1 MSNNP
6 LRAYFRRPSIYFKLP
21 SGGRYYQPGVVNIP
35 PNGEMAVYPMTSA
48 DEMAIRT
55 PDGLYNGASMVQ
67 VIKNCIPDILDPWQ
81 LNDIDVDA
89 AVVAIR
95 AATVDGKLEIVSACP
110 SCSEDS
116 KYDIDLLRLLNE
128 KQDIDY
134 EKPLSVG
141 ELTIRFRPLSYS
153 QSNQNSLKQFE
164 IQRFAMLVEES
175 EDTEQKQ
182 QVLNDALRQLNEM
195 MIDIVTQTIE
205 YIETPETRVTE
216 GEFIKEFLVGCDIKT
231 NKSIKEYSAE
241 LRSKNETKP
250 LKMTCIHCKHE
261 YKQQLVLNFTD
272 FFE

>member
-1 MSNNP
+1 
-6 LRAYFRRPSIYFKLP
+6 
-21 SGGRYYQPGVVNIP
+21 
-35 PNGEMAVYPMTSA
+35 
-48 DEMAIRT
+48 
-55 PDGLYNGASMVQ
+55 
-67 VIKNCIPDILDPWQ
+67 
-81 LNDIDVDA
+81 
-89 AVVAIR
+89 
-95 AATVDGKLEIVSACP
+95 
-110 SCSEDS
+110 
-116 KYDIDLLRLLNE
+116 
-128 KQDIDY
+128 
-134 EKPLSVG
+134 
-141 ELTIRFRPLSYS
+141 
-153 QSNQNSLKQFE
+153 
-164 IQRFAMLVEES
+164 MLVEES

-216 GEFIKEFLVGCDIKT
+216 SEFIKEFLVGCDIKT